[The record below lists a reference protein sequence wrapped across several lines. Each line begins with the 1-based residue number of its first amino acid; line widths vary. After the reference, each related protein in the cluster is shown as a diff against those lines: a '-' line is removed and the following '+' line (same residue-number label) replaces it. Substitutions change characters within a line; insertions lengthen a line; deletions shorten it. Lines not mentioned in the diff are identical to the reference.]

1 MQTLQITKI
10 TDTLKILAD
19 PTRLQILYLL
29 FHTKKELCVGEIAE
43 KVGASHSAVSHQL
56 DKLETRGIVSCTRM
70 GQMMCYEVVDNSL
83 TRKLKNTIDL
93 FQ

>member
-1 MQTLQITKI
+1 MQAQHIAKI
-10 TDTLKILAD
+10 TDAFKILAD

-29 FHTKKELCVGEIAE
+29 FHTKKELCVGEIADA
-43 KVGASHSAVSHQL
+43 VGASHSAVSHQL
-56 DKLETRGIVSCTRM
+56 EKLETRGIVSCTRM

-83 TRKLKNTIDL
+83 TRKLKNTVDL